1 MIVWQ
6 HDRTHDHTGT
16 EDCSSVWILEPIG
29 RYPAYSF
36 LCDILDDMFSRLV
49 LIDADYVHGFSVA
62 SIDALIAPYAPN
74 GALMGVFGV
83 DSWIKTTGTSSFGL
97 DAELVSPTTAEISGS
112 FGIGSVLVE
121 LHNDAITVLT
131 ADVDPGDTVIH
142 VDNSAGFPSVPF
154 LIQIGGEVMTV
165 ISVSGND
172 WTVVRDNPVFH
183 PLGSY
188 VVVC

>member
-16 EDCSSVWILEPIG
+16 EDCSSVWITEPIG
-29 RYPAYSF
+29 RYPAFSY
-36 LCDILDDMFSRLV
+36 LCDILDDMFRRLV

-62 SIDALIAPYAPN
+62 SIDAFIAPYDPN
-74 GALMGVFGV
+74 GALMGVFGL
-83 DSWIKTTGTSSFGL
+83 DSWIKKTGTSTFGL
-97 DAELVSPTTAEISGS
+97 DAELVSPTPVEISGT
-112 FGIGSVLVE
+112 FGIGSYFVE
-121 LHNDAITVLT
+121 LHNAAITVLT

-142 VDNSAGFPSVPF
+142 VSSSVGFPSPPF

-165 ISVSGND
+165 VSVSGND
-172 WTVVRDNPVFH
+172 WTVVRDNPEFH